1 MSNTIATRKH
11 KVLATRNSQL
21 ALNILAAK
29 GGRPYIDERLWRA
42 PNESDIS
49 WTGNIP
55 IPNSAATGTVSSFYS
70 VGRKQRAALVND
82 AGRVVS
88 KITQYLFKTSAER
101 KGIDEVWAKDV
112 TGGGESVGNFWVL
125 VSEMLT
131 ASQWVWL
138 HTDRMGALID
148 PETGEARERTLL
160 EKQRDSDVVRW
171 EAWPSVSVPDWSFD
185 AGGALRWLIT
195 EGVRY
200 DNADPFADPT
210 EYRVRTLWHKGAGGV
225 TVTQFLVESSTGAV
239 TQNGEPT
246 VTGMKEIP
254 FVLVGTP
261 SSDPW
266 RFDDVEGLQAHLLNL
281 DSLHYENLVK
291 TVFPQLIITRST
303 LEGLEMRLVERM
315 GANNGQRMVEVVR
328 EVIRGLD
335 TPIVEAAE
343 ESGITRFIQPAAGDQ
358 KTLPDEIQR
367 KRQLLFDMVGLSLFN
382 KETRQI
388 QTAESKQFDQLDT
401 ESTLKHRSRVMQEAE
416 ERLVA
421 LSKEIDPGFREYVPV
436 WPTSFDVVDAQGD
449 SAVVT
454 MMENLPD
461 ATPSMRKLALMG
473 ALRILAE
480 VGGYDHALIDQAR
493 KEIAATSFDASD
505 ATDLLDGDS
514 TGKIPL
520 AIQQLALAR
529 ERAKNAGDE
538 AMAAKLGSKIDELT
552 ARI

>member
-1 MSNTIATRKH
+1 
-11 KVLATRNSQL
+11 
-21 ALNILAAK
+21 
-29 GGRPYIDERLWRA
+29 
-42 PNESDIS
+42 
-49 WTGNIP
+49 
-55 IPNSAATGTVSSFYS
+55 
-70 VGRKQRAALVND
+70 
-82 AGRVVS
+82 
-88 KITQYLFKTSAER
+88 
-101 KGIDEVWAKDV
+101 
-112 TGGGESVGNFWVL
+112 
-125 VSEMLT
+125 
-131 ASQWVWL
+131 
-138 HTDRMGALID
+138 
-148 PETGEARERTLL
+148 
-160 EKQRDSDVVRW
+160 
-171 EAWPSVSVPDWSFD
+171 
-185 AGGALRWLIT
+185 
-195 EGVRY
+195 
-200 DNADPFADPT
+200 
-210 EYRVRTLWHKGAGGV
+210 
-225 TVTQFLVESSTGAV
+225 
-239 TQNGEPT
+239 
-246 VTGMKEIP
+246 
-254 FVLVGTP
+254 
-261 SSDPW
+261 
-266 RFDDVEGLQAHLLNL
+266 
-281 DSLHYENLVK
+281 
-291 TVFPQLIITRST
+291 
-303 LEGLEMRLVERM
+303 
-315 GANNGQRMVEVVR
+315 MVEVVR